1 MQRIVI
7 TLHRILLFFT
17 FNFINQKPLLKLTCP
32 QDFYH
37 NKCLVPPT
45 ILVWSESRPNLS
57 HLMTFV
63 WKMERS
69 KGRHGGEGCL
79 DGMSGGRKSRVFKIW
94 SKTSEQ
100 RFSQPYL
107 QGCSS
112 KRLIHPLNYRLSP
125 NVIGGDSLRGVGT
138 VSCFHCV
145 EEEREMR
152 VSQVE
157 QKPSPTSHTCQ
168 KVNPQLRPHC

>member
-1 MQRIVI
+1 MDLIYYIKWESEHAGARPIHWYPKF
-7 TLHRILLFFT
+7 LWMY
-17 FNFINQKPLLKLTCP
+17 LKY
-32 QDFYH
+32 FM
-37 NKCLVPPT
+37 K
-45 ILVWSESRPNLS
+45 SFSSRFLPEMSYS
-57 HLMTFV
+57 HLKMQKNKKNK
-63 WKMERS
+63 KMERS

-125 NVIGGDSLRGVGT
+125 SVIGGDSLRGVGT
-138 VSCFHCV
+138 VSCFHCA